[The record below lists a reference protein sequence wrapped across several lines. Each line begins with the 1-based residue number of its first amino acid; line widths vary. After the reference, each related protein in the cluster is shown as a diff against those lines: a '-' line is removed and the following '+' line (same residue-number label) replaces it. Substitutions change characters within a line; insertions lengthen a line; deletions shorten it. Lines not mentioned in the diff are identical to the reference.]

1 MLSPKVLDQFTQWKR
16 DVEALLRPMIRHI
29 SNGGGTVAFALQTV
43 NGEVRAIDTSAMI
56 DPSADEPW
64 PINTLSIVIGKVRE
78 VAVSGNRSSGLLQK
92 ANYPDLPWLT
102 SYRGAL
108 ASEWMED
115 ELGNEYRFIAGFSG
129 WREAFDVLIAAMMLA
144 VLEFGQLKV
153 HHVGRLYP
161 TESEYIN
168 SLDELD
174 QVGPWVTAD
183 QTDHLRA
190 FALASDG
197 VMEEHQFWLEA
208 STWIIDNP
216 RKKPIGRHV
225 DIVGEGIHPHVLINW
240 ILETAKLAQKFQFD
254 PWYEMDSTGPG
265 PVAGVGA
272 VAVKT
277 ETIEQYSIHARY
289 HENTDWRP
297 AGL

>member
-1 MLSPKVLDQFTQWKR
+1 MLHRNVLEEYLKWR
-16 DVEALLRPMIRHI
+16 REVEALLRPMIWHI
-29 SNGGGTVAFALQTV
+29 GNGGGTAAVAVQTREGTIV
-43 NGEVRAIDTSAMI
+43 DTVAMF
-56 DPSADEPW
+56 DPSAEELW
-64 PINTLSIVIGKVRE
+64 PSDTQDIVIRKVDE
-78 VAVSGNRSSGLLQK
+78 VAISGNRSSGLWMK
-92 ANYPDLPWLT
+92 TDYPDLPWLT

-197 VMEEHQFWLEA
+197 GYGR
-208 STWIIDNP
+208 T
-216 RKKPIGRHV
+216 PI
-225 DIVGEGIHPHVLINW
+225 
-240 ILETAKLAQKFQFD
+240 LAGSV
-254 PWYEMDSTGPG
+254 YMD
-265 PVAGVGA
+265 
-272 VAVKT
+272 
-277 ETIEQYSIHARY
+277 H
-289 HENTDWRP
+289 
-297 AGL
+297 